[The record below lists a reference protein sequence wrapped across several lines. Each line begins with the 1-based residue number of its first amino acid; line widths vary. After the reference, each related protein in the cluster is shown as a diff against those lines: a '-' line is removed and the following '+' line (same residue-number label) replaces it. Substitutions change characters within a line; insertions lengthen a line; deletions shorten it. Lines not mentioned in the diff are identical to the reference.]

1 MLDDDALDAM
11 AQEATKETSKLQTSI
26 TDCSERD
33 LTKTLVRFSALVAPA
48 LSLES
53 EIEAQLARETTAM
66 RARCANLEWAA
77 ADRAVARWEKINDAR
92 ERFGDSL
99 IPWEVK
105 HRELQMKIS
114 ALERMEFLNA
124 KEDHAMRT
132 RAKDLRLPVSCYEQ
146 SDSPDS
152 QSHAEERPA
161 SAPSTPAG
169 AGHILRSMA
178 EKPND
183 DEVDEMILA
192 AARDGDGQVSF
203 EEFPKPI
210 SPFQGMPPPANV
222 PGGGGGGGSSAA
234 GGAFGA
240 AAPPLGGNP
249 IADMESF

>member
-1 MLDDDALDAM
+1 
-11 AQEATKETSKLQTSI
+11 
-26 TDCSERD
+26 
-33 LTKTLVRFSALVAPA
+33 
-48 LSLES
+48 
-53 EIEAQLARETTAM
+53 
-66 RARCANLEWAA
+66 
-77 ADRAVARWEKINDAR
+77 
-92 ERFGDSL
+92 
-99 IPWEVK
+99 
-105 HRELQMKIS
+105 MKIS

-183 DEVDEMILA
+183 DEMDEMILA